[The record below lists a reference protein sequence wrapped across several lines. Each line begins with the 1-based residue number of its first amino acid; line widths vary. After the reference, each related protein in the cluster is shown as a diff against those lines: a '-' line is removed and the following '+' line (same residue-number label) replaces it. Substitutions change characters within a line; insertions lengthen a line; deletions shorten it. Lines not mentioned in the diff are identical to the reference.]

1 MKFKIL
7 LEVKMIKI
15 FYNSNRIRPFR
26 ILMVIFLFIIGIE
39 IYGIINTPTYEK
51 ELKEA
56 RERYEN
62 LLVWQLRDR

>member
-1 MKFKIL
+1 
-7 LEVKMIKI
+7 MIKI

-26 ILMVIFLFIIGIE
+26 ILMIIFLFIISIE

-62 LLVWQLRDR
+62 LLMWQLRDR